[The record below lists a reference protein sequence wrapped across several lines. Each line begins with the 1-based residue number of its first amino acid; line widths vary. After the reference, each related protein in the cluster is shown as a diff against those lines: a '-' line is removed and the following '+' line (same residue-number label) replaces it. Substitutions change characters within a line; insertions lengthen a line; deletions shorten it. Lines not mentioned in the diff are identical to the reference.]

1 MRMIDADALKELVKK
16 FQDDFPMTN
25 ARHYMCDVFLS
36 MIDDVGQVPNVDLIQ
51 NCSTEMLRKDE
62 KDNG

>member
-1 MRMIDADALKELVKK
+1 MRMIDADALKKLVKK

-36 MIDDVGQVPNVDLIQ
+36 MIDDVGQVPILSEFERGED
-51 NCSTEMLRKDE
+51 
-62 KDNG
+62 

>member
-36 MIDDVGQVPNVDLIQ
+36 MIDDVAQANKIDVIPD
-51 NCSTEMLRKDE
+51 CSQERIGKAGD
-62 KDNG
+62 DNA